1 MNSGSQSDD
10 QSEESP
16 GAGLAFGD
24 ILFTLFRH
32 KFLIFGGLLLGL
44 ISAGIVRVIK
54 PPNFESTAK
63 IYIPYVVNVPS
74 VKGNENEGVVQSSSE
89 TVMNTEAEMLKSFD
103 TALDVATN
111 IGPEKILA
119 KYGGGDDLLQAAG
132 VVASGINV
140 APPITMSLVVTFSHR
155 DRELVQPVMKAI
167 VDAYMR
173 RHLLMRS
180 GNSTYLEQKAEEKAK
195 EIAEIDRQIKLLMT
209 DAGVPDV
216 RERLTAI
223 KKEFDDL
230 QRQLLKSQTE
240 IAQRKAEL
248 GEISL
253 SLTNIQANPLPPD
266 AIGNYS
272 DVMGQ
277 IDEIKKRQRALLRDG
292 DFTTNHPSVVALETK
307 MQGQIRV
314 KLSLE
319 QQYPT
324 LTNYISALP
333 RTSGSTNGAPRMDL
347 ETEMAYINK
356 LMRTM
361 KSDEETL
368 GSLRDEAFK
377 LMDIE
382 PKLSDLERQRKAGE
396 DDYVFFRGSIEKSKV
411 EDNGKGGAINMYRFQ
426 APTPPKLD
434 QKKMQK
440 LMGAAFGAFAG
451 LGLGLAFLMDLIVDR
466 SIRRPSQII
475 RGLRLPVVLT
485 IPDANREDSTVFF
498 SRRRNGN
505 MKVMRRDNKSEPIDQ
520 SRAVAA
526 WRPDNHLQSHIEGL
540 RERVITYFEVKG
552 VEHSPKLVAVT
563 ACMDGAGVTTLASGL
578 AAALSGTGNGS
589 VLLVDMNAGE
599 GVTHSFYK
607 GKPGYGP
614 SESIETESDGGS
626 SNMSLAKVSGA
637 ARSRHDRL
645 AGILP
650 PSFAELS
657 PKLKADAYDY
667 VVFDMTAITPA
678 SVTPRLSGHMDLVL
692 FVIES
697 EKTKDHTARYASD
710 LMRESRANVM
720 AILNKYHNPVPA
732 WLSHD

>member
-16 GAGLAFGD
+16 SAGLAFGD

-32 KFLIFGGLLLGL
+32 KLLIVGAIVLGI
-44 ISAGIVRVIK
+44 ISAGIVSFIK

-63 IYIPYVVNVPS
+63 VYIPYVSDIKV
-74 VKGNENEGVVQSSSE
+74 VKTSESEGVVNSSE
-89 TVMNTEAEMLKSFD
+89 AVLNTEVEMLKSFD

-119 KYGGGDDLLQAAG
+119 KYGGGNDLLQAAG
-132 VVASGINV
+132 VIAAGISV
-140 APPITMSLVVTFSHR
+140 APPKTMSLTMTFSHR
-155 DRELVQPVMKAI
+155 DRELVQPVMKAV

-173 RHLLMRS
+173 RHQLMRY
-180 GNSTYLEQKAEEKAK
+180 GNSIHLEQKAAEKTK
-195 EIAEIDRQIKLLMT
+195 EIAEIDRLIKSLIT
-209 DAGVPDV
+209 SVGVPDV

-230 QRQLLKSQTE
+230 QRQVLKSQTD

-253 SLTNIQANPLPPD
+253 SLTNMQANPLPPE

-272 DVMGQ
+272 DVLGQ

-292 DFTTNHPSVVALETK
+292 DFTTNHPSVVALELK
-307 MQGQIRV
+307 IQGQTGV

-319 QQYPT
+319 KQYPT
-324 LTNYISALP
+324 LTNYISILP
-333 RTSGSTNGAPRMDL
+333 RNGGSTNGAARMDL

-361 KSDEETL
+361 KSDEDTL
-368 GSLRDEAFK
+368 GNLRDEAFK
-377 LMDIE
+377 LMEVD
-382 PKLSDLERQRKAGE
+382 PKLSDLERQRKAAE

-411 EDNGKGGAINMYRFQ
+411 EDNGTGGVVNIHRLQ

-434 QKKMQK
+434 TKKMYK
-440 LMGAAFGAFAG
+440 LMGAAFGGFAG
-451 LGLGLAFLMDLIVDR
+451 LGLGLAFLLDMIVDR

-485 IPDANREDSTVFF
+485 IPDSNREDSTVFF
-498 SRRRNGN
+498 SRRRNNN
-505 MKVMRRDNKSEPIDQ
+505 MKVMRHDKTSASENTAT
-520 SRAVAA
+520 AVAP
-526 WRPDNHLQSHIEGL
+526 WSPDNQLQSHIEGL
-540 RERVITYFEVKG
+540 RERVITHFEVKG
-552 VEHSPKLVAVT
+552 LEHSPKLVAVT
-563 ACMDGAGVTTLASGL
+563 ACMEGAGVTTLSSGL
-578 AAALSGTGNGS
+578 AAALSRTGNGS

-614 SESIETESDGGS
+614 SESIETESNDNGG
-626 SNMSLAKVSGA
+626 NKKFLAKVTGG
-637 ARSRHDRL
+637 RSRQDRL

-650 PSFAELS
+650 PSFNEHS

-667 VVFDMTAITPA
+667 VVFDMTAISPA

-697 EKTKDHTARYASD
+697 EKTKDHTARHAAD

-720 AILNKYHNPVPA
+720 AILNKYHNPVPG

>member
-10 QSEESP
+10 QNEQSP
-16 GAGLAFGD
+16 AAGLAFGD

-32 KFLIFGGLLLGL
+32 KFLILGGILLGL
-44 ISAGIVRVIK
+44 VSAGIVRVIK

-63 IYIPYVVNVPS
+63 IYIPYVVNITAI
-74 VKGNENEGVVQSSSE
+74 KTTENEGVVQSSSE
-89 TVMNTEAEMLKSFD
+89 AVMNTEVEMVKSFD

-111 IGPEKILA
+111 IGPDKILA
-119 KYGGGDDLLQAAG
+119 KYGGGNDLLQAAG

-180 GNSTYLEQKAEEKAK
+180 GNSIYLEQKAAEKAK

-209 DAGVPDV
+209 EAGVPDV

-253 SLTNIQANPLPPD
+253 SLTNMQANPLPPD

-272 DVMGQ
+272 DLLAQ
-277 IDEIKKRQRALLRDG
+277 IDANKTRRRELVLGSDY
-292 DFTTNHPSVVALETK
+292 TTNHPIILGIDSKTQSFLKEKLALEK
-307 MQGQIRV
+307 
-314 KLSLE
+314 
-319 QQYPT
+319 QYPT

-333 RTSGSTNGAPRMDL
+333 RTGGNTNGAARMDL

-361 KSDEETL
+361 KSDENTL
-368 GSLRDEAFK
+368 GNLRDEAFK
-377 LMDIE
+377 LMELE

-396 DDYVFFRGSIEKSKV
+396 DDYVFFRGNIEKSKV
-411 EDNGKGGAINMYRFQ
+411 EDNGTGGVVNIHRLQ

-434 QKKMQK
+434 TKKMYK
-440 LMGAAFGAFAG
+440 LMGAAFCAFAG

-498 SRRRNGN
+498 ARRRNGN
-505 MKVMRRDNKSEPIDQ
+505 MKVMRRNNTETIDQ
-520 SRAVAA
+520 SNAVAP
-526 WRPDNHLQSHIEGL
+526 WRPDNYLQSHIEGL

-552 VEHSPKLVAVT
+552 LEHSPKLVAVT
-563 ACMDGAGVTTLASGL
+563 ACMEGAGVTTLASGL

-614 SESIETESDGGS
+614 SESIETESDDGA
-626 SNMSLAKVSGA
+626 SNMSLEKVSGA
-637 ARSRHDRL
+637 ARSRQDRL

-650 PSFAELS
+650 PSFSELS

-667 VVFDMTAITPA
+667 VVFDMTAISPA

-692 FVIES
+692 FIIES
-697 EKTKDHTARYASD
+697 EKTKDHAARYASD

>member
-1 MNSGSQSDD
+1 MSSGSQSDD
-10 QSEESP
+10 QTEQSP
-16 GAGLAFGD
+16 AAGLAFGD

-32 KFLIFGGLLLGL
+32 KFLILGGILLGI

-63 IYIPYVVNVPS
+63 IYIPYVVNITPI
-74 VKGNENEGVVQSSSE
+74 KTAETEGVVQSSSE
-89 TVMNTEAEMLKSFD
+89 TVMNTEAEMVKSFN
-103 TALDVATN
+103 TALDAATN
-111 IGPEKILA
+111 IGSEKILA
-119 KYGGGDDLLQAAG
+119 KYGGGNDLLQAAG
-132 VVASGINV
+132 VLAAGINV
-140 APPITMSLVVTFSHR
+140 APPITMSLVLTFSHR
-155 DRELVQPVMKAI
+155 DRELVQPALSAI

-173 RHLLMRS
+173 RHREMRS
-180 GNSTYLEQKAEEKAK
+180 GKSIYLEQKAGDKSK
-195 EIAEIDRQIKLLMT
+195 EIEEIDRQIKSLIT
-209 DAGVPDV
+209 SAGVPDI
-216 RERLTAI
+216 RERLVTI
-223 KKEFDDL
+223 KKDFDESKSRLD
-230 QRQLLKSQTE
+230 KSQAE
-240 IAQRKAEL
+240 LARRKAEM

-253 SLTNIQANPLPPD
+253 SLTNMQANPLPPD

-272 DVMGQ
+272 DLLAQ
-277 IDEIKKRQRALLRDG
+277 IDANKTRRRELMLGSDYTTKHPVISGIDLKTQGFLR
-292 DFTTNHPSVVALETK
+292 E
-307 MQGQIRV
+307 

-324 LTNYISALP
+324 LTNYISVLP
-333 RTSGSTNGAPRMDL
+333 RTSSSTNGPARMDL
-347 ETEMAYINK
+347 ETEIAYINK

-361 KSDEETL
+361 KSDEDTL
-368 GSLRDEAFK
+368 ANLRVEAFK
-377 LMDIE
+377 LMDLE
-382 PKLSDLERQRKAGE
+382 PKLSDLERQRKAAEG
-396 DDYVFFRGSIEKSKV
+396 DYVFFRGSIEKSKA
-411 EDNGKGGAINMYRFQ
+411 DNGSGHSVNINLLQ

-434 QKKMQK
+434 TKKLHK

-451 LGLGLAFLMDLIVDR
+451 LGLGLAFLIDLIVDR

-505 MKVMRRDNKSEPIDQ
+505 MKVMRRDNNSEAIDQ
-520 SRAVAA
+520 SNAVAT

-552 VEHSPKLVAVT
+552 LEHSPKLVAVT
-563 ACMDGAGVTTLASGL
+563 ACMEGAGVTTLASGL

-614 SESIETESDGGS
+614 SESIETESDNGS

-637 ARSRHDRL
+637 ARSRQDRL

-650 PSFAELS
+650 PSFNELS
-657 PKLKADAYDY
+657 PKLKSDAYDY
-667 VVFDMTAITPA
+667 VVFDMTAISPA

-697 EKTKDHTARYASD
+697 EKTKDHAARYASD

>member
-16 GAGLAFGD
+16 AAGLAFGD

-32 KFLIFGGLLLGL
+32 KFLIVGAILLGI

-63 IYIPYVVNVPS
+63 IYIPYVINVPS
-74 VKGNENEGVVQSSSE
+74 VKSTENEGVVQNSSE
-89 TVMNTEAEMLKSFD
+89 AVMNTEVEMLKSFD

-119 KYGGGDDLLQAAG
+119 KYGGGNDLLQSAG
-132 VVASGINV
+132 VVAAGINV
-140 APPITMSLVVTFSHR
+140 APPKTMSLVVTFSHR

-180 GNSTYLEQKAEEKAK
+180 GSSIYLQQKAAEKAK
-195 EIAEIDRQIKLLMT
+195 EIAEVDRQIKLLMT
-209 DAGVPDV
+209 EAGVPDI

-230 QRQLLKSQTE
+230 QKQLLKSQTE

-248 GEISL
+248 GEISS
-253 SLTNIQANPLPPD
+253 SLTNMQANPLPPD

-272 DVMGQ
+272 DVLGQ

-292 DFTTNHPSVVALETK
+292 DFTTNHPSVLALEAK

-314 KLSLE
+314 RLSLE
-319 QQYPT
+319 KQYPT

-333 RTSGSTNGAPRMDL
+333 RTVGSTNGAVRMDL

-368 GSLRDEAFK
+368 GNLRGEAFK
-377 LMDIE
+377 LMELE
-382 PKLSDLERQRKAGE
+382 PKLSDMERQRKAAE

-411 EDNGKGGAINMYRFQ
+411 EDNGTGGVINIHRLQ

-434 QKKMQK
+434 TKKMYK
-440 LMGAAFGAFAG
+440 LMGVGFGGFAG
-451 LGLGLAFLMDLIVDR
+451 LGIGLAFLMDMIVDR

-505 MKVMRRDNKSEPIDQ
+505 MKVMHRDKDDKTHDASN
-520 SRAVAA
+520 AVAP
-526 WRPDNHLQSHIEGL
+526 WSPDNQLQSHIEGL
-540 RERVITYFEVKG
+540 RERVITHFEVKG
-552 VEHSPKLVAVT
+552 LEHSPKLVAVT
-563 ACMDGAGVTTLASGL
+563 ACMEGAGVTTLSSGL
-578 AAALSGTGNGS
+578 AAALSRTGNGS

-614 SESIETESDGGS
+614 SESIETEPDDDGAV
-626 SNMSLAKVSGA
+626 NMSLAKVSGD
-637 ARSRHDRL
+637 RLRQDRL

-650 PSFAELS
+650 PSFSEHS

-667 VVFDMTAITPA
+667 VVFDMAAISPA

-697 EKTKDHTARYASD
+697 EKTKEHVARYASD

-720 AILNKYHNPVPA
+720 AILNKYHNPVPG

>member
-1 MNSGSQSDD
+1 MSSGSQSDEQD
-10 QSEESP
+10 EQSP
-16 GAGLAFGD
+16 AAGLAFGD

-32 KFLIFGGLLLGL
+32 KFLILGGILLGL
-44 ISAGIVRVIK
+44 VSAGIVRIIK

-63 IYIPYVVNVPS
+63 IYIPYVVNITA
-74 VKGNENEGVVQSSSE
+74 VKTTEAEGVVQSSSE
-89 TVMNTEAEMLKSFD
+89 TVMNTQAEMLKSFD

-111 IGPEKILA
+111 IGPERILA
-119 KYGGGDDLLQAAG
+119 KYGGGTDHVQAAG
-132 VVASGINV
+132 VIASGINV
-140 APPITMSLVVTFSHR
+140 APPVTMSLVVTFSHR
-155 DRELVQPVMKAI
+155 DREIVQPVMKAI
-167 VDAYMR
+167 VDAFMR
-173 RHLLMRS
+173 RHLLMSSR
-180 GNSTYLEQKAEEKAK
+180 NSIYLEQKAVEKDK
-195 EIAEIDRQIKLLMT
+195 EIAEIDRQIKSLMT
-209 DAGVPDV
+209 SAGVPDI
-216 RERLTAI
+216 RERQTAI

-253 SLTNIQANPLPPD
+253 SLTNMQANPLPPD
-266 AIGNYS
+266 AIGSYS
-272 DVMGQ
+272 DVVGQ
-277 IDEIKKRQRALLRDG
+277 IEEIKKRQRALLRDG
-292 DFTTNHPSVVALETK
+292 DFTTNHPSVVALESK
-307 MQGQIRV
+307 MQAQIRA

-319 QQYPT
+319 KQYPT

-333 RTSGSTNGAPRMDL
+333 RTSGTNGPVRMDL

-361 KSDEETL
+361 RSDEDTL
-368 GSLRDEAFK
+368 ANLRDEAFK
-377 LMDIE
+377 LMDLE
-382 PKLSDLERQRKAGE
+382 PKLSDLERKRKAAE
-396 DDYVFFRGSIEKSKV
+396 DDYVFFSGSIEKSKV

-434 QKKMQK
+434 NKKMYK

-451 LGLGLAFLMDLIVDR
+451 LGFGLAFLMDLIVDR

-485 IPDANREDSTVFF
+485 IPDANREDSTVFS

-505 MKVMRRDNKSEPIDQ
+505 MKVMRRDKTSETQDQ
-520 SRAVAA
+520 SNAVAT

-552 VEHSPKLVAVT
+552 LAHSPKLVAVT
-563 ACMDGAGVTTLASGL
+563 ACMEGAGVTTLASGL

-614 SESIETESDGGS
+614 SESIETESDNDGAA
-626 SNMSLAKVSGA
+626 NMTLAKVSGV
-637 ARSRHDRL
+637 RSRQDRL

-650 PSFAELS
+650 PSFSELS

-667 VVFDMTAITPA
+667 VVFDMTAVSPA